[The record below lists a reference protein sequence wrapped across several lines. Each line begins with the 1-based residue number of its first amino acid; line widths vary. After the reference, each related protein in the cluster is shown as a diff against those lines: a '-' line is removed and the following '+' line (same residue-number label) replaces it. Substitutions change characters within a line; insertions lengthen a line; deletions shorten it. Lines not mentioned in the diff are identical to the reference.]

1 MATVDLETVARLIA
15 LESGRAAPLASHL
28 QIAIRSDALVLCCF
42 AMAGEA
48 TTVHIAAC
56 GRLGQPAEFMSVPDP
71 RFRDEQYEL
80 LAWIGTRVERYYS
93 ECRERGTFPQIWV
106 ASEGA
111 IKHLDLLADRLRFH
125 QDNPASRRLGE
136 LLTYATERHPIDGQ
150 QALFSATSALSRH
163 YATGQQAAEDEHL
176 GALLTWIDPPADVNV
191 LAAVA
196 VVERVP
202 MGAKTDPEFDRLILE
217 PLVGQ
222 HNAARRSGA
231 TVATLKRRA
240 ERIHDALLPV
250 VSSVYEATQTALTI
264 LQTRWPQ
271 RLPGLDDLQRREAAE
286 FASFMES
293 RDGGFPIPL
302 RDRPKAAAFKL
313 TEREDARKT
322 FEAALRM
329 DDKVALAKALL
340 TGRVVE
346 GTVENPRQIRLQPRK
361 FLCTFD
367 LISKQ
372 RILRVRPGDEFRL
385 LSDPRLVVIV
395 RSVQRRARTSRL
407 ELEITKGARAVGL
420 PVSASI
426 VILTPSVPDWDSLV
440 RSRLQLKDRLAIQP
454 WTHVGD
460 TMPPSIPS
468 QMVRPNDLLASVE
481 ALR

>member
-15 LESGRAAPLASHL
+15 LEGGRAVPLASHL
-28 QIAIRSDALVLCCF
+28 QIAIQRDALLLCCI

-56 GRLGQPAEFMSVPDP
+56 GRLGQPAELMSVPDP

-80 LAWIGTRVERYYS
+80 LAWIGVRVERYYG

-125 QDNPASRRLGE
+125 QVNPAIRRLGE
-136 LLTYATERHPIDGQ
+136 LLTYATERYPIDGQ
-150 QALFSATSALSRH
+150 QALFSATSGLSQH
-163 YATGQQAAEDEHL
+163 YATGQQPAEDEHL
-176 GALLTWIDPPADVNV
+176 GAMLTWIDPPADTNV

-196 VVERVP
+196 VAERTP
-202 MGAKTDPEFDRLILE
+202 MGAKTDPEFDRLTLE
-217 PLVGQ
+217 PLVSQ
-222 HNAARRSGA
+222 YNAVRRSGA

-250 VSSVYEATQTALTI
+250 VNSVYEATQAALVI
-264 LQTRWPQ
+264 LQARWTQ
-271 RLPGLDDLQRREAAE
+271 RLPGLNELQLREAAE

-293 RDGGFPIPL
+293 RDGGYPIPL
-302 RDRPKAAAFKL
+302 RDRPKLAAFKL

-346 GTVENPRQIRLQPRK
+346 GTVENPSQIRVQPRK
-361 FLCTFD
+361 FLCVFD
-367 LISKQ
+367 LVSKQ

-395 RSVQRRARTSRL
+395 RSVQRRGRTSRL
-407 ELEITKGARAVGL
+407 ELEIIKGARAVGL
-420 PVSASI
+420 PISASN
-426 VILTPSVPDWDSLV
+426 VIFTPSVPDWDSLM
-440 RSRLQLKDRLAIQP
+440 RSRLQLKERLANQP

-460 TMPPSIPS
+460 AMPLPVPSRIS
-468 QMVRPNDLLASVE
+468 RPTDLLASVE